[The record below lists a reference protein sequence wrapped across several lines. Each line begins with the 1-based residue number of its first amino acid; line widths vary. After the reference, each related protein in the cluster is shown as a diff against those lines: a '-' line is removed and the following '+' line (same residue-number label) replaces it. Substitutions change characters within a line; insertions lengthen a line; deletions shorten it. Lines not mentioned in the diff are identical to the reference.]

1 MPSNYLCNTKHQ
13 SDEKPEFIRVFQY
26 KDILMVPGIWPLLII
41 SKPPADF
48 FFFNRNPERLRSKLF
63 RAYNVVTISS
73 SLKSVCRRKIKL
85 STSGILGL
93 SWRAKLLF
101 FFFRRQWLTREKHGY
116 LGTVICKITHISHL
130 IWSNTSDNKWWGIKQ
145 KVLYYLFT

>member
-13 SDEKPEFIRVFQY
+13 SEEKPEFIRVFQY
-26 KDILMVPGIWPLLII
+26 KDILMVRGICPLLII

-48 FFFNRNPERLRSKLF
+48 FFFFNRNRERLRSKLF

-85 STSGILGL
+85 STGGLLGL
-93 SWRAKLLF
+93 SWGAKLLGF
-101 FFFRRQWLTREKHGY
+101 F
-116 LGTVICKITHISHL
+116 
-130 IWSNTSDNKWWGIKQ
+130 
-145 KVLYYLFT
+145 